1 MKFRPSEHSP
11 EVGYGE
17 PITLTA
23 GMITAGISAVGILG
37 GGGLSLW
44 GASKQRKAD
53 AAARAADEKM
63 QRELMAQQAQQ
74 AQLLAQ
80 AEVEKSKS
88 QASLVQTAIMGL
100 GGLIVLGVVYKM
112 WSQSASDDDTE
123 EETTDE
129 E

>member
-11 EVGYGE
+11 EMGYGE
-17 PITLTA
+17 PITVA
-23 GMITAGISAVGILG
+23 IIGAAGILG

-63 QRELMAQQAQQ
+63 QRDIMAQQAVQ
-74 AQLLAQ
+74 AQLMAQ

-88 QASLVQTAIMGL
+88 QAALVQTAIMGL

-112 WSQSASDDDTE
+112 WSQSASDEDTE
-123 EETTDE
+123 DETTDE